1 MLNGIWAVE
10 EAKNDTINV
19 CPGIS
24 FLYSLVN
31 KKVYKL
37 KVKFCASILVG
48 LWSKSPSC
56 SFTEQ
61 LLLLHS
67 CEWLLLSI
75 YLINKCDKKIKA
87 HEKSNND
94 TSHHNQGKFKATRL
108 VKLLP
113 SFFQMVVECCTWQAP
128 SPECIT
134 VSL

>member
-1 MLNGIWAVE
+1 MLQCQCFQFLICHLGSKLICWAVE

-56 SFTEQ
+56 SFIEQ

-75 YLINKCDKKIKA
+75 YLINKCDKKIRHMK
-87 HEKSNND
+87 NQIM
-94 TSHHNQGKFKATRL
+94 THH
-108 VKLLP
+108 
-113 SFFQMVVECCTWQAP
+113 
-128 SPECIT
+128 IT
-134 VSL
+134 FWRKI